1 MGRDALGPG
10 LVVRDPPVTPPS
22 PSPGPSPTPPAEIRA
37 VVLACRD
44 GRLAVAGGGV
54 LRLDGPTPCPAD
66 AAGRAFALA
75 FDPDGTVVVRLRP
88 ARPGEPLGEA
98 DRIPAAAWAVL
109 PRRPL
114 ASTAQVSVV
123 IDVYVPAR
131 TPATD
136 DIYLAT
142 ERSNWNPTEIRMN
155 RVDGRHFTATAVVAQ
170 GTTLAFQI
178 SRGSYA
184 TLERD
189 AARTVPPPHTIEAT
203 PGAKLRVDVAA
214 WADID

>member
-1 MGRDALGPG
+1 M
-10 LVVRDPPVTPPS
+10 
-22 PSPGPSPTPPAEIRA
+22 

-44 GRLAVAGGGV
+44 ARLAVAGGGV
-54 LRLDGPTPCPAD
+54 LRLDPAIPCPAD
-66 AAGRAFALA
+66 PAGRAFALGFA
-75 FDPDGTVVVRLRP
+75 ADGSVIVQLRP
-88 ARPGEPLGEA
+88 ARTGETLGEP
-98 DRIPAAAWAVL
+98 DRIPSAAWAVA
-109 PRRPL
+109 PRTPPVSSERI
-114 ASTAQVSVV
+114 SVV
-123 IDVYVPAR
+123 IDVFVPAR

-155 RVDGRHFTATAVVAQ
+155 RVDGRHFTTTIVVSRGTVLAV
-170 GTTLAFQI
+170 QI
-178 SRGSYA
+178 SRGSYT

-189 AARTVPPPHTIEAT
+189 AARTVPPPHTIDAQ

>member
-1 MGRDALGPG
+1 M
-10 LVVRDPPVTPPS
+10 TPTPIPIPS
-22 PSPGPSPTPPAEIRA
+22 PSATAPTEIRT

-54 LRLDGPTPCPAD
+54 LRLDPATPCPA
-66 AAGRAFALA
+66 AAPGRAFALTFA
-75 FDPDGTVVVRLRP
+75 PDGAVVIRMRP
-88 ARPGEPLGEA
+88 APAAAALGSP
-98 DRIPAAAWAVL
+98 DRIPAAAWAVP
-109 PRRPL
+109 PRVPL
-114 ASTAQVSVV
+114 ASSEQVSVA

-155 RVDGRHFTATAVVAQ
+155 RVDGRHFSATLVVSR
-170 GTTLAFQI
+170 GTVLALQI

-189 AARTVPPPHTIEAT
+189 AARTVPPPHTLDAQ
-203 PGAKLRVDVAA
+203 PGAKLRIDVAA

>member
-1 MGRDALGPG
+1 M
-10 LVVRDPPVTPPS
+10 TPS

-37 VVLACRD
+37 VALACSGD
-44 GRLAVAGGGV
+44 RLAIAGGGI
-54 LRLDGPTPCPAD
+54 LRLGPQVPCPAA
-66 AAGRAFALA
+66 AAGRSFAVA
-75 FDPDGTVVVRLRP
+75 FDPDGRVVVRIRP
-88 ARPGEPLGEA
+88 ARFGEPLG
-98 DRIPAAAWAVL
+98 DPDQIPATAWAVA
-109 PRRPL
+109 PRRPPV
-114 ASTAQVSVV
+114 STAPVAVV
-123 IDVYVPAR
+123 IDVYVPPR

-155 RVDGRHFTATAVVAQ
+155 RVDGRHFTATLEVPRGSTVA
-170 GTTLAFQI
+170 LQI

-189 AARTVPPPHTIEAT
+189 AARTVPPPHTIEAR
-203 PGAKLRVDVAA
+203 PGAELRVDVAA

>member
-1 MGRDALGPG
+1 
-10 LVVRDPPVTPPS
+10 
-22 PSPGPSPTPPAEIRA
+22 
-37 VVLACRD
+37 
-44 GRLAVAGGGV
+44 VAGGGV
-54 LRLDGPTPCPAD
+54 LRLDPQVPCPAN
-66 AAGRAFALA
+66 AAGRSFAIA
-75 FDPDGTVVVRLRP
+75 FDPAGRIVVRLRP
-88 ARPGEPLGEA
+88 ARFGEPLADA
-98 DRIPAAAWAVL
+98 DRVPATAWAVA
-109 PRRPL
+109 PRTPPESS
-114 ASTAQVSVV
+114 AKVAVV
-123 IDVYVPAR
+123 IDVLVPPR

-155 RVDGRHFTATAVVAQ
+155 RVDGRHFSATLEVPR
-170 GTTLAFQI
+170 GSTLALQI

-189 AARTVPPPHTIEAT
+189 AARTVPPPHTVEAQ